1 MISWLFKKGIS
12 KHIKRELT
20 PMNKALENSFI
31 KIKEEFLHVHKR
43 VDDHHHNHNKIL
55 QKLEQIELR
64 LLNIEQKST
73 KSFEDEEE
81 FDSKP
86 SESEWNSLTALQK
99 NLLEIMAKLHEEGA
113 KSWIPLKQLVEE
125 RYPDKDYE
133 DVRPLISSYIS
144 LLVEYN
150 MIKKKRIGKQA
161 FISLTKKSFTYLR
174 GDLKTKKLLKVIKE
188 SD

>member
-1 MISWLFKKGIS
+1 
-12 KHIKRELT
+12 
-20 PMNKALENSFI
+20 
-31 KIKEEFLHVHKR
+31 
-43 VDDHHHNHNKIL
+43 
-55 QKLEQIELR
+55 
-64 LLNIEQKST
+64 
-73 KSFEDEEE
+73 
-81 FDSKP
+81 
-86 SESEWNSLTALQK
+86 
-99 NLLEIMAKLHEEGA
+99 MAKLHEEGA

>member
-73 KSFEDEEE
+73 KSFEDEE
-81 FDSKP
+81 DP
-86 SESEWNSLTALQK
+86 Y
-99 NLLEIMAKLHEEGA
+99 
-113 KSWIPLKQLVEE
+113 LK
-125 RYPDKDYE
+125 DKDALHNSRE
-133 DVRPLISSYIS
+133 KILKIADYI
-144 LLVEYN
+144 VPGH
-150 MIKKKRIGKQA
+150 GKP
-161 FISLTKKSFTYLR
+161 F
-174 GDLKTKKLLKVIKE
+174 KVSK
-188 SD
+188 

>member
-1 MISWLFKKGIS
+1 MISWLFKKGLS
-12 KHIKRELT
+12 KHIKRELS
-20 PMNKALENSFI
+20 PMNKALESSFA
-31 KIKEEFLHVHKR
+31 KIKEEFMHVHKR
-43 VDDHHHNHNKIL
+43 VEDHHHNHNKLL

-81 FDSKP
+81 FDIKP
-86 SESEWNSLTALQK
+86 SESEWNSLTTLQK

-113 KSWIPLKQLVEE
+113 KNWIPLKQLVEE
-125 RYPDKDYE
+125 RYPNKNYE

-150 MIKKKRIGKQA
+150 LIKKKRIGKQV
-161 FISLTKKSFTYLR
+161 FIALTKRSFPYLR
-174 GDLKTKKLLKVIKE
+174 GDLKTKKLLKTIKE
-188 SD
+188 GN